1 MADCECKID
10 CSLVPED
17 EIETAILEDND
28 LNAGLDNYV
37 IISRT
42 YTGIENDLIK
52 TTIDNNNFTIEAKSK
67 TYIFEQA
74 IPSATWNITHNLG
87 KYPSVTV
94 VDSAGEAVIITPT
107 YIDENSLTLDFG
119 AEFSGKA
126 YLN

>member
-1 MADCECKID
+1 MADCECEID

-28 LNAGLDNYV
+28 LNAELDNYV
-37 IISRT
+37 TISRT
-42 YTGIENDLIK
+42 YAGIENDLIK